1 MAKEIKKARLKD
13 KRALSAEAARAA
25 KERKKSHRDDDDG
38 DDDGDDGDDAR
49 PAAAAAAAPPS
60 IFDEDEEP
68 MVQHIGGAA
77 TDEYDA
83 AMKLVSAPIAL
94 SDKQKTIVIEAAAK
108 PHARPWLPPCHAGA
122 CE

>member
-1 MAKEIKKARLKD
+1 MARLKD
-13 KRALSAEAARAA
+13 KRALLAEAARAA
-25 KERKKSHRDDDDG
+25 KKSKKSHRG
-38 DDDGDDGDDAR
+38 DDDGDDGDDAG

-94 SDKQKTIVIEAAAK
+94 SDEQRAIVIEAAAK